1 MPHIR
6 KPTGPG
12 LSGAHAICFKIL
24 WKDNFEA
31 QDRIMEILRHIWN
44 NAEIPEYW
52 NEALLK
58 ILPKSGDKAD
68 PSNCRGIQMLEVFYK
83 ILGNILK
90 KRDRKI
96 SEKLDHES
104 QCGFRI
110 ERGTIDGV
118 WNIRMTIDKRREHGC
133 ETWLLLLDLVKAF
146 DRVPRSLLWKF
157 MERLG
162 YPPKFI
168 KILKLLHQD
177 IKVKFEVNGIEKVI
191 KSTIGGKQGDLPF
204 PSLFNLHICCIMMIW
219 RRRRVGSNCTFR
231 TKNDFILGSGKNG
244 DKRKWDEGGKTWKL
258 NSEVELFSNNEGI
271 YADDTGLAFTSRAD
285 AELNIPILLKT
296 FEDCGMDIHI
306 KKPTD
311 KKAKTVMLFCA
322 VQNSEYD
329 RWYADSG
336 GAENFGGA
344 DLSEIQVGTVRGVEN
359 CTIPIVEKAK
369 YLGSILDRKMGH
381 ISDVEA
387 RISQA
392 NGAFASLKIL
402 FKNKNISLE
411 AKRAAYVTCVLSI
424 LLYGCECWANT
435 AEIRRKLTSF
445 HNRCARTMVGIN
457 MWHVKNQRIKTE
469 VILEKLGLRSL
480 EIYMTRRRLRW
491 IGHVSRMDNSRKPKK
506 FLTSWV
512 YQKRPIGRP
521 HLRWA
526 DSIQHDF
533 KVAKLTSKNWM
544 KKAED
549 REGWKNF
556 TKYLGEPAQKK
567 KKGKKKKKRNDN

>member
-1 MPHIR
+1 
-6 KPTGPG
+6 
-12 LSGAHAICFKIL
+12 
-24 WKDNFEA
+24 
-31 QDRIMEILRHIWN
+31 
-44 NAEIPEYW
+44 
-52 NEALLK
+52 
-58 ILPKSGDKAD
+58 
-68 PSNCRGIQMLEVFYK
+68 
-83 ILGNILK
+83 
-90 KRDRKI
+90 
-96 SEKLDHES
+96 
-104 QCGFRI
+104 
-110 ERGTIDGV
+110 
-118 WNIRMTIDKRREHGC
+118 
-133 ETWLLLLDLVKAF
+133 
-146 DRVPRSLLWKF
+146 
-157 MERLG
+157 
-162 YPPKFI
+162 
-168 KILKLLHQD
+168 
-177 IKVKFEVNGIEKVI
+177 
-191 KSTIGGKQGDLPF
+191 
-204 PSLFNLHICCIMMIW
+204 
-219 RRRRVGSNCTFR
+219 
-231 TKNDFILGSGKNG
+231 
-244 DKRKWDEGGKTWKL
+244 
-258 NSEVELFSNNEGI
+258 
-271 YADDTGLAFTSRAD
+271 
-285 AELNIPILLKT
+285 
-296 FEDCGMDIHI
+296 
-306 KKPTD
+306 
-311 KKAKTVMLFCA
+311 MLFCA